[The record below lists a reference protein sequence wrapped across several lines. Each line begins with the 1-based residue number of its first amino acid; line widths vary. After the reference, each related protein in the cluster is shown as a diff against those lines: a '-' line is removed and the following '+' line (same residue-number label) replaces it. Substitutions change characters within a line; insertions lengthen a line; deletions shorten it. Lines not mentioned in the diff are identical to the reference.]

1 MQQHRL
7 HQQSERDN
15 GVRPWRSM
23 HQPAVQ
29 RASGRRSK
37 LRPCHESGPARGKAL
52 AQAEAVCRA
61 HGARLTPIRRK
72 VLEALYATHKPLGAY
87 DLAEILGP
95 KGRRLAPITVY
106 RALDFLIEQGLAHR
120 LASQNAYIAL
130 PNSHDD
136 QDLVAFL
143 ICEKCGGVD
152 ELASPGLV
160 GDALEPSRR
169 AAVPAR
175 TPRCSRSPGR
185 CAHCHETPTE
195 SRLTD
200 RLSAPQ
206 LGVGRRGAVA
216 WIVAWQSLTFLP
228 RRARTGG
235 RPAPR
240 HRTVARPRSAP

>member
-1 MQQHRL
+1 MAKHAYN
-7 HQQSERDN
+7 QQSNELQDVEASCAHATN
-15 GVRPWRSM
+15 
-23 HQPAVQ
+23 QAQ
-29 RASGRRSK
+29 RA
-37 LRPCHESGPARGKAL
+37 AKAL

-136 QDLVAFL
+136 KAVAFL

-152 ELASPGLV
+152 ELASPGLSGTISSLLAEQQFQPAAHV
-160 GDALEPSRR
+160 LEI
-169 AAVPAR
+169 
-175 TPRCSRSPGR
+175 TGR
-185 CAHCHETPTE
+185 CAHCHET
-195 SRLTD
+195 
-200 RLSAPQ
+200 
-206 LGVGRRGAVA
+206 
-216 WIVAWQSLTFLP
+216 
-228 RRARTGG
+228 
-235 RPAPR
+235 
-240 HRTVARPRSAP
+240 H

>member
-1 MQQHRL
+1 MCSAALQCPYVTYINRVDYVTSVGYSGTSHTDRTGRIQVRQRGTTLAKHAIK
-7 HQQSERDN
+7 HQDEAQDLEATCAHATN
-15 GVRPWRSM
+15 
-23 HQPAVQ
+23 QAQ
-29 RASGRRSK
+29 RA
-37 LRPCHESGPARGKAL
+37 GKAL

-136 QDLVAFL
+136 QAVAYL

-152 ELASPGLV
+152 ELAAPALSGTLSGLLAEQQFQPNAHV
-160 GDALEPSRR
+160 LEI
-169 AAVPAR
+169 
-175 TPRCSRSPGR
+175 TGR
-185 CAHCHETPTE
+185 CAHCQ
-195 SRLTD
+195 D
-200 RLSAPQ
+200 
-206 LGVGRRGAVA
+206 
-216 WIVAWQSLTFLP
+216 
-228 RRARTGG
+228 AR
-235 RPAPR
+235 
-240 HRTVARPRSAP
+240 